1 MQMFVKYN
9 GVLRGMQS
17 ESPFLR
23 NTMITLCCPKAIS
36 EAYLGT
42 AKIFQQPTDGRL
54 SFEQAKESLNK
65 FTTTLHAINSAII
78 KLGKLTVAKKVA
90 PSLNPRAIPSRI
102 PTRIVPGPC
111 PYPQSLSESEPQ
123 STRCTAESP
132 V

>member
-36 EAYLGT
+36 DAYLGT
-42 AKIFQQPTDGRL
+42 AKIFQQPTDGTL

-78 KLGKLTVAKKVA
+78 KLGKLTVATKVA
-90 PSLNPRAIPSRI
+90 PSVNPCAIPSPVPGSHARV
-102 PTRIVPGPC
+102 PVPGP
-111 PYPQSLSESEPQ
+111 
-123 STRCTAESP
+123 